1 MMAKTK
7 NQLFAGLATVVLL
20 AFGYAPAEGAEVYK
34 GTLEG
39 VVKNAS
45 GNPVAGAFVK
55 LRNTEKRLG
64 FMVISQ
70 DGGAFS
76 ARQLPAGSY
85 EVQSIGGDF
94 QSKWSAPVA
103 VPESGSAKVDLA
115 LTDTRAPDLA
125 PAWPRRLPPE
135 IAENMTLPD
144 GPGKELAETRCN
156 SCHSQGN
163 WAGRGATRDS
173 WHETVK
179 EMRNFMKEVG
189 MPEFTSHEEEVLVE
203 YFAKHWAPMPAPDA
217 NSRFPRELMQGQ
229 ARKYRVVQFDLPNPG
244 VEPHDVAV
252 DPDGIAWANQRL
264 GGVISRFDG
273 DKLTYTEIAPPLTT
287 APKARPGNL
296 QISKDGIMWVPDPN
310 EKRWIRYD
318 IKQQKWTSIPFPS
331 TMLGRANSNSLA
343 LSPDGSVWG
352 AGPGALRRYDPATEK
367 WDQYVTPTWN
377 KTKKNPGGYG
387 ISIDAEGRGWMALQ
401 RTGVMA
407 RADIKTGETDEFKL
421 PVDGTPFPRR
431 MATDN
436 NGDPW
441 VALWQAGKLVKIDH
455 KTSKMAVYDPPTPM
469 NGAYA
474 ITMDRKSGYIWFTE
488 HRVDKIARF
497 DPKTGEWLELPLPQA
512 ETDVRRIEID
522 PTNPNRIYWSGVARN
537 ARIGYVEL
545 LN

>member
-1 MMAKTK
+1 MVKTK
-7 NQLFAGLATVVLL
+7 KQVFAGLAAVVLL
-20 AFGYAPAEGAEVYK
+20 VLGYTPAQSADIYK

-39 VVKNAS
+39 VVKDAS

-64 FMVISQ
+64 FMVVSQ
-70 DGGAFS
+70 EGGAFS
-76 ARQLPAGSY
+76 AKQLPAGNY

-103 VPESGSAKVDLA
+103 VPEQGSAKVDLA
-115 LTDTRAPDLA
+115 LTDTRAPDLP

-135 IAENMTLPD
+135 IAETMTLPE

-156 SCHSQGN
+156 SCHTQGN
-163 WAGRGATRDS
+163 WAGRGADRKY
-173 WHETVK
+173 WHEQVV
-179 EMRNFMKEVG
+179 EMRGFMKEAG
-189 MPEFTSHEEEVLVE
+189 MPDFTDHEAEVLIE
-203 YFAKHWAPMPAPDA
+203 YFAKNWATKPPPDA
-217 NSRFPRELMQGQ
+217 NSRLPRSLMQGE
-229 ARKYRVVQFDLPNPG
+229 ARKYRVVQYDLPNPR

-252 DPDGIAWANQRL
+252 DPNGIAWSNQRL

-273 DKLTYTEIAPPLTT
+273 HTLAYTEIAPPMIT

-296 QISKDGIMWVPDPN
+296 QISKDGIMWLPDPN
-310 EKRWIRYD
+310 EKRWLSYD
-318 IKQQKWTSIPFPS
+318 IKNDKWTTVPFPS
-331 TMLGRANSNSLA
+331 TMLGRANGNSMA
-343 LSPDGSVWG
+343 LSHDGSVWG
-352 AGPGALRRYDPATEK
+352 AGPGALRRYDPTTEK
-367 WDQYVTPTWN
+367 WEQFVTPTWN

-387 ISIDAEGRGWMALQ
+387 IAVAGDGRGWMALQ
-401 RTGVMA
+401 RTNVMA
-407 RADIKTGETDEFKL
+407 RADAKTGETDEFKI
-421 PVDGTPFPRR
+421 PVEGTAFPRR

-436 NGDPW
+436 TGDVW
-441 VALWQAGKLVKIDH
+441 VALWQAGKLMKVDQR
-455 KTSKMAVYDPPTPM
+455 TAEMTVYDPPTPM

-474 ITMDRKSGYIWFTE
+474 ITMDRKNGYIWFTE

-497 DPKTGEWLELPLPQA
+497 DPKTKEWLELPLPQA

-522 PTNPNRIYWSGVARN
+522 PTNPNRIYWSGVAYN

>member
-1 MMAKTK
+1 MVKTR
-7 NQLFAGLATVVLL
+7 NHLFVSLAAFVLL
-20 AFGYAPAEGAEVYK
+20 AAGYAPARSADVYNGAV
-34 GTLEG
+34 EG
-39 VVKNAS
+39 VVKDAS
-45 GNPVAGAFVK
+45 GKPVAGAFVK
-55 LRNTEKRLG
+55 LKNAEKSLG

-70 DGGAFS
+70 DGGTFS
-76 ARQLPAGSY
+76 AKQLPAGNY
-85 EVQSIGGDF
+85 EVQSVGGDF
-94 QSKWSAPVA
+94 QSKWSGPVA
-103 VPESGSAKVDLA
+103 VPERGAAKVDLT
-115 LTDTRAPDLA
+115 LTDQRAADLT
-125 PAWPRRLPPE
+125 PAWPRRLAPE
-135 IAENMTLPD
+135 VAETMTLPA
-144 GPGKELAETRCN
+144 GAGKEIAETRCN
-156 SCHSQGN
+156 SCHTQGN
-163 WAGRGATRDS
+163 WAGRGASRDS

-179 EMRNFMKEVG
+179 EMQAFIKEAG
-189 MPEFTSHEEEVLVE
+189 MPLLTHDEEETLIE
-203 YFAKHWAPMPAPDA
+203 YFAKNWAPKPPPDP
-217 NSRFPRELMQGQ
+217 NSRLPHQFMQGE
-229 ARKYRVVQFDLPNPG
+229 ARKYRVVQFDLPNPK

-252 DPDGIAWANQRL
+252 DPWGVAWSNQRL
-264 GGVISRFDG
+264 GGVISRFDPE
-273 DKLTYTEIAPPLTT
+273 KLSYTEVSPPLTT

-318 IKQQKWTSIPFPS
+318 IKEQKWTSIPFPS

-343 LSPDGSVWG
+343 LAPDGSVWG

-377 KTKKNPGGYG
+377 QTKKNPGGYG
-387 ISIDAEGRGWMALQ
+387 ISVDGDNRGWMALQ
-401 RTGVMA
+401 RTGAMA

-441 VALWQAGKLVKIDH
+441 VALWQAGKLVHINH
-455 KTSKMAVYDPPTPM
+455 KTADMTVYDPPTPM

-474 ITMDRKSGYIWFTE
+474 ITMDRKNDYVWVTL

-497 DPKTGEWLELPLPQA
+497 NPKTKEWLELPLPQA

-522 PTNPNRIYWSGVARN
+522 PTNPNRIFWSGVANN
-537 ARIGYVEL
+537 ARMGYVEL